1 MRENNIFYCYSFRL
15 AYFIK
20 SQGINYEYK
29 EKNKNNGLT
38 YFAFLKSE
46 YLDNVIQKWNKL
58 KLKED

>member
-46 YLDNVIQKWNKL
+46 YLDSVIQKWNKL